1 MIGAASE
8 CLHQYTIDVVF
19 VIYPSNRSYEN
30 DDECYQVNI
39 LQRKKVILFIYFLKG
54 F

>member
-39 LQRKKVILFIYFLKG
+39 LQRKKLFYLFIFE
-54 F
+54 